1 VPKMNTGDNLQQT
14 VLGKW
19 IVTCKR
25 MELNSY
31 LHHTQ
36 KINLKCI
43 RDLKLRPETPGG
55 NTGWELHAPG
65 LGNDLLDT
73 KKKSQ
78 ATKAK

>member
-1 VPKMNTGDNLQQT
+1 MNTGDNLQQT

-55 NTGWELHAPG
+55 NTG
-65 LGNDLLDT
+65 
-73 KKKSQ
+73 
-78 ATKAK
+78 